1 MKILLIGNFSL
12 PYEEENLH
20 NLTLFNQLKE
30 DNHKCSVINIG
41 EMPSEDNEI
50 VNAKNYIGF
59 IIKLLF
65 YGIKSNVIHFLTKGY
80 TRPGLMK
87 LVTAVVIGKIF
98 LKRIIITL
106 HPEMFSIFGQL
117 RSKMGGQ
124 QLLHLSFSL
133 ADKIICGDRHTSE
146 VALSH
151 YSMKGKF
158 EIIPAF
164 FHVPDGT
171 GDAVEALKKL
181 KDKKRVIVFSG
192 VGYPSLIFD
201 ILQEM
206 LAKYLDKDTG
216 LVIYLAEEKPEQL
229 KHVIE
234 EIRRFPDMVFINFA
248 DKQAISMAYARAD
261 FVVRP
266 LSCDGKPLFN
276 NIAVMI
282 KRPLCQKSYAYFPL
296 SLALIKEGNAS
307 DLCAYISNKI
317 LMEKSEIVTEPVT
330 EDFFKKV
337 KEIYLSGDKWIA
349 SVFPAVYRRVKRA
362 NMIKN
367 NSLH

>member
-1 MKILLIGNFSL
+1 MRILLIGNFSL

-20 NLTLFNQLKE
+20 NLTLLNQLKE
-30 DNHKCSVINIG
+30 EGHKCSAINIG
-41 EMPSEDNEI
+41 EMPSENTEI
-50 VNAKNYIGF
+50 VNAKNYIDF

-65 YGIKSNVIHFLTKGY
+65 YGMRCNVIHFLTKGY

-87 LVTAVVIGKIF
+87 LVTAVVIGKSL
-98 LKRIIITL
+98 LKKVIITL

-151 YSMKGKF
+151 YNIKEKF
-158 EIIPAF
+158 EIIPTF
-164 FHVPDGT
+164 FYIPDET
-171 GDAVEALKKL
+171 EATAETFKKL
-181 KDKKRVIVFSG
+181 KDKKRIFVFSG

-206 LAKYLDKDTG
+206 LAQYLDKDIG
-216 LVIYLAEEKPEQL
+216 LVIYLAERKPDQL

-234 EIRRFPDMVFINFA
+234 ETRRSPDIVFINLT
-248 DKQAISMAYARAD
+248 DKQAISIAYAKAD

-282 KRPLCQKSYAYFPL
+282 KRPLSLKSYAYFPL
-296 SLALIKEGNAS
+296 SLSLIKEGNVA
-307 DLCAYISNKI
+307 DLCAYIFDKI
-317 LMEKSEIVTEPVT
+317 LAEKSEISPETVI
-330 EDFFKKV
+330 EDLFKKV
-337 KEIYLSGDKWIA
+337 KEIYFNGDK
-349 SVFPAVYRRVKRA
+349 
-362 NMIKN
+362 
-367 NSLH
+367 